1 MTFLEPALLAVI
13 LPFIALPIIIHFI
26 NRMRYTP
33 MDWAAMDF
41 LFKAKRSSTKFAKLR
56 EILILACRCL
66 AILCLGLA
74 LARPLSGGWLGW
86 AFSGSSDTVIILL
99 DRSSSMGV
107 LDESGQKNKLSKSIS
122 MIKDSARSK
131 PASTKFVLVDSA
143 TGKVTELEALDA
155 LEDDIL
161 FGVSDSSVDM
171 HKMVQSSYE
180 YISSN
185 NPGNCEIWVTGDLQQ
200 SNWKPDNAEWATL
213 NADFKSLNA
222 KVKFRMLAL
231 SHSPSKNIGI
241 RVKDVFRYTKNNKSF
256 IDIGVRLTRNY
267 TGSEIVR
274 VKLDLNSIETVREVE
289 MTQEML
295 DYIHTVEIDREQEG
309 GFGSVSIPKDQNP
322 GDNSYYF
329 AYGSSMDKKTAVIS
343 KGKYSQLLALAAA
356 PLKGQSQ
363 SAVIIDENQLQATLS
378 DHCSL
383 VIIQNSKLSENAE
396 KTLLSFTERGGQVLL
411 FPPLQEGSKVLN
423 FIQASQ
429 VETAKKDQDFMV
441 NTWDEFQGPLAKS
454 RQGES
459 LPVNKLYI
467 TSRQTPSISGQV
479 MASYKDGKPFLSR
492 FGHGKGAVYYC
503 SSGIERKWS
512 DLYKGGVL
520 LPMIDRLVNDGAKQY
535 SSVVNES
542 CRYDASLDKIEL
554 LSGDEAAAYKSLSSG
569 VYKDNEKVLVLNRP
583 DEEDEDSQI
592 SEDSLEVIFSGLD
605 FSMFNQTGNDSQE
618 TMQSELFSLFTIL
631 ILLFLTVEGF
641 MTLRKPHVE
650 VERNS

>member
-1 MTFLEPALLAVI
+1 MTFLEPFLLAII

-33 MDWAAMDF
+33 MDWAAMEF
-41 LFKAKRSSTKFAKLR
+41 LFRAKRSSTKFAKLR
-56 EILILACRCL
+56 EIIILACRCL

-122 MIKDSARSK
+122 MIKDTAKSK
-131 PASTKFVLVDSA
+131 PGATKFVLIDSA
-143 TGKVTELEALDA
+143 TGKVTELEKLDA
-155 LEDDIL
+155 LEDDLL
-161 FGVSDSSVDM
+161 FGVSDSSIDM
-171 HKMVQSSYE
+171 HSMLQSSYE

-200 SNWKPDNAEWATL
+200 SNWKPDNTEWETL
-213 NADFKSLNA
+213 NADFKSLNT
-222 KVKFRMLAL
+222 KVNFRMLAL
-231 SHSPSKNIGI
+231 SHQPSQNIGI
-241 RVKDVFRYTKNNKSF
+241 RVKEVLRYTKNNKSY
-256 IDIGVRLTRNY
+256 IDIAVRLTRNY

-274 VKLDLNSIETVREVE
+274 VNLNLNGIETVREVE
-289 MTQEML
+289 MSQEML
-295 DYIHTVEIDREQEG
+295 DYINTVEIDGEEAG
-309 GFGSVSIPKDQNP
+309 GYGSVSIPKDDNP
-322 GDNSYYF
+322 GDNSFYF

-343 KGKYSQLLALAAA
+343 KGKYSKLLALAAA
-356 PLKGQSQ
+356 PLKGQNQ
-363 SAVIIDENQLQATLS
+363 SSVIIDENQLQATLS
-378 DHCSL
+378 DQCSL
-383 VIIQNSKLSENAE
+383 VIVQNSELSGETE
-396 KTLLSFTERGGQVLL
+396 QKLLSFTEKGGQVLL
-411 FPPLQEGSKVLN
+411 FPPLKEGSKVLN
-423 FIQASQ
+423 FVQASQ
-429 VETAKKDQDFMV
+429 VETAKTDEDFLV

-467 TSRQTPSISGQV
+467 TSRQISSVSGQV
-479 MASYKDGKPFLSR
+479 VAAYKDGKPFLSR

-503 SSGIERKWS
+503 SSGLERKWS

-520 LPMIDRLVNDGAKQY
+520 LPMIDRLVADGSKQY
-535 SSVVNES
+535 SSVINEN
-542 CRYDASLDKIEL
+542 CRYDAALDKIEL
-554 LSGDEAAAYKSLSSG
+554 ISGDETAAYKSLSSG
-569 VYKDNEKVLVLNRP
+569 VYKQDESIIVLNRP
-583 DEEDEDSQI
+583 LEEDEDSQI

-605 FSMFNQTGNDSQE
+605 FSMFNEKGNDSKE

-631 ILLFLTVEGF
+631 ILIFLTVEGF
-641 MTLRKPHVE
+641 MTLRKPNVE